1 MEKFKRGESHQVPI
15 RPYARLLTMLSEQLI
30 SNERIALV
38 ELIKNC
44 YDADS
49 PWVTVSFNG
58 IDGET
63 DGAKQ
68 SIVIEDAGCGMTQEV
83 VIDHWMNPATPEK
96 KHKKDAGQGQT
107 PSGRILQGEKGIGR
121 FAIFKLAK
129 KVTVVTRSEQSSD
142 EIVIAYDFS
151 EYGDEFANNE
161 NMFLDALRAKISV
174 RKPEVFLERKVVL
187 GVTSVSAPA
196 RGTRILL
203 EQLRTTWTMD
213 KIKSVGQDIAYM
225 QPIFRDR
232 ANRRDYTDPKDGFT
246 PFFYVDGK
254 LCDIAAKYLD
264 KLRLLLG
271 NSSLIQITDGRF
283 DAKKHQYTYK
293 LNGNREQPLALYDE
307 RIVGQYLW
315 NSHFG
320 KDRAAVEAWKPS
332 CGSFGFQF
340 YVFDFSAGARGKYQ
354 LSREDKKIIKQ
365 HRVYLYRDGIRVY
378 PYGDETDDWLSI
390 DALRGTVSAGMFLSN
405 NQVVGCVDISQKE
418 NPKLRDKTNREG
430 LIEEDNAKADFILL
444 LQLFLS
450 FIRNEAFKKSID
462 IEKARKTIKAISRGE
477 IEQKIKD
484 ASDAVRKG
492 EKGRA
497 EKAISDIG
505 KLYSEQSDYMQ
516 RRVRL
521 TEELA
526 GVGMSV
532 ETASHD
538 IMSMMSRVL
547 QNLEGIMRDIEAG
560 EEIERDELLRH
571 LQSVYGGMSFIG
583 RQLQDIQLLFTSSK
597 QRRRLLP
604 VRPLV
609 DKVAAIY
616 DRLLKKRK
624 ITLAIDQPRGT
635 SPLMVKTTDA
645 VILQLLI
652 NLFDNS
658 VYWLNT
664 IGEKNKQIRILLDG
678 QEGVLVF
685 SDNGPGVREEDKPYI
700 FEPFFS
706 GKGEDG
712 RGLGLY
718 IARQL
723 LERQDYEIEL
733 ADNSAYRRL
742 KGANFV
748 VSFVAREELPHE

>member
-1 MEKFKRGESHQVPI
+1 MEELKRGESRPIPI

-49 PWVTVSFNG
+49 PWVKVSF
-58 IDGET
+58 DGVS
-63 DGAKQ
+63 GAGSKAGQ
-68 SIVIEDAGCGMTQEV
+68 SIIIEDAGCGMTQEV
-83 VIDHWMNPATPEK
+83 VVDHWMNPATPEK
-96 KHKKDAGQGQT
+96 KLKKESGDGKT
-107 PSGRILQGEKGIGR
+107 PSGRKLQGEKGIGR

-129 KVTVVTRSEQSSD
+129 KATVVTRSKKSND
-142 EIVIAYDFS
+142 EIVIEYDFS
-151 EYGDEFANNE
+151 EYGDEFANHE
-161 NMFLDALRAKISV
+161 DLFLDALRVNVNV
-174 RKPEVFLERKVVL
+174 RAPKVFVDRKVLL
-187 GVTSVSAPA
+187 GMVSVSAPA
-196 RGTRILL
+196 QGTQIVL
-203 EQLRTTWTMD
+203 EKLRTVWTRE
-213 KIKSVGQDIAYM
+213 KIAAVGRDVAYM
-225 QPIFRDR
+225 QPIFSDKKK
-232 ANRRDYTDPKDGFT
+232 RRDYTDPKEGFT
-246 PFFYVDGK
+246 PFFQVNGEK
-254 LCDIAAKYLD
+254 LDVATEYLD

-271 NSSLIQITDGRF
+271 NSSLLQITDGKF
-283 DAKKHQYTYK
+283 DSKRLQYTYK
-293 LNGNREQPLALYDE
+293 INGKPANPLPLSDE

-315 NSHFG
+315 NKRFD
-320 KDRAAVEAWKPS
+320 KDRVAGAAWKPS
-332 CGSFGFQF
+332 CGPFGFQF
-340 YVFDFSAGARGKYQ
+340 YVFDFSAGAHGKYQ
-354 LSREDKKIIKQ
+354 LDRDAKGIIRR

-378 PYGDETDDWLSI
+378 PYGEETDDWLSI
-390 DALRGTVSAGMFLSN
+390 DVLRGTVSAGMFLSN
-405 NQVVGCVDISQKE
+405 DQVVGCVDISQKE
-418 NPKLRDKTNREG
+418 NPRLRDKTNREG

-450 FIRNEAFKKSID
+450 FVRKEAFKKSID
-462 IEKARKTIKAISRGE
+462 VEKARKTIKAISQGE

-484 ASDAVRKG
+484 ASEAVRKG
-492 EKGRA
+492 EKSRA
-497 EKAISDIG
+497 EKALSDVG
-505 KLYSEQSDYMQ
+505 KLYSEQADYMQ
-516 RRVRL
+516 RRIRL

-538 IMSMMSRVL
+538 IMSIMSKVL
-547 QNLEGIMRDIEAG
+547 LNLEGIMRDIEAG
-560 EEIERDELLRH
+560 GEISREELSRQ

-583 RQLQDIQLLFTSSK
+583 RQLRDIQLLFTSSK
-597 QRRRLLP
+597 QRRRLLD

-624 ITLAIDQPRGT
+624 ITLTIEQPRGT

-664 IGEKNKQIRILLDG
+664 IDAKNKQIRILLDG
-678 QEGVLVF
+678 REGIMVF
-685 SDNGPGVREEDKPYI
+685 SDNGPGVRDDDKAYI

-733 ADNSAYRRL
+733 ADDSAHRRL
-742 KGANFV
+742 EGANFV
-748 VSFVAREELPHE
+748 VSFIPREEHSHE

>member
-1 MEKFKRGESHQVPI
+1 MEKLRRGESRPIPI

-49 PWVTVSFNG
+49 PWVKVSF
-58 IDGET
+58 DGVT
-63 DGAKQ
+63 ATNAKTAQ
-68 SIVIEDAGCGMTQEV
+68 SIVIEDAGCGMTQDV
-83 VIDHWMNPATPEK
+83 VVDHWMNPATPEK
-96 KHKKDAGQGQT
+96 KLKKDAGQGQT
-107 PSGRILQGEKGIGR
+107 PSGRMLQGEKGIGR

-129 KVTVVTRSEQSSD
+129 KVTVVTRAKQSKD
-142 EIVIAYDFS
+142 EIVIEYDFS
-151 EYGDEFANNE
+151 AYGDEFE
-161 NMFLDALRAKISV
+161 NQEDLFLDALRVKVTVREPKVFVERNVSLGAVSV
-174 RKPEVFLERKVVL
+174 C
-187 GVTSVSAPA
+187 APA
-196 RGTRILL
+196 RGTQIIL
-203 EQLRTTWTMD
+203 EKLRTVWTKA
-213 KIKSVGQDIAYM
+213 KIESVGRDVAYM
-225 QPIFRDR
+225 QPIFSNM
-232 ANRRDYTDPKDGFT
+232 AKRRDYADPKDGFT
-246 PFFYVDGK
+246 PFFFVDGCK
-254 LCDIAAKYLD
+254 FDVSTEYLK
-264 KLRLLLG
+264 KLRLLLE
-271 NSSLIQITDGRF
+271 NNSLIQVTDGRF
-283 DAKKHQYTYK
+283 DAKKLQYTYK
-293 LNGNREQPLALYDE
+293 LNGKTTQPLDLSDD
-307 RIVGQYLW
+307 RVVGQYLW
-315 NSHFG
+315 NKRFDKNRDVG
-320 KDRAAVEAWKPS
+320 AAWKPS
-332 CGSFGFQF
+332 CGSFRFQF
-340 YVFDFSAGARGKYQ
+340 YIFDFSAGAQGKYQ
-354 LSREDKKIIKQ
+354 LNRDDKGIIKR

-378 PYGDETDDWLSI
+378 PYGDETDDWLST
-390 DALRGTVSAGMFLSN
+390 DVLRGTVSAGMFLSN

-418 NPKLRDKTNREG
+418 NPRLRDKTNREG

-450 FIRNEAFKKSID
+450 FINKEAFKKAID
-462 IEKARKTIKAISRGE
+462 VEKARKTIRTASQGE
-477 IEQKIKD
+477 IEQKIQD
-484 ASDAVRKG
+484 AYDAVRKG
-492 EKGRA
+492 EKSRA
-497 EKAISDIG
+497 EKALSDVG

-547 QNLEGIMRDIEAG
+547 QNLEGIIRDIEAG
-560 EEIERDELLRH
+560 GEIEHEDLSRQ

-583 RQLQDIQLLFTSSK
+583 RQLRDIQLLFTSSK
-597 QRRRLLP
+597 QRRRLLD

-624 ITLAIDQPRGT
+624 ITLTIEQPRGT

-664 IGEKNKQIRILLDG
+664 IDEKNKQIRILLDG
-678 QEGVLVF
+678 REGVMVF
-685 SDNGPGVREEDKPYI
+685 SDNGPGVRDDDKAYI

-733 ADNSAYRRL
+733 ADDSTHRRL

-748 VSFVAREELPHE
+748 VSFVAREGRGHE